1 MYRILLLLLTL
12 SFVLSTP
19 VTAQLSDET
28 IDGLA
33 ESHADRWA
41 TYLNL
46 SKLRKAKLKE
56 AWKKHEKRKSVLLRT
71 SSDISRQLQT
81 ENQTFIAELSEFV
94 TPNELMIYKMIENF
108 KLEDDREYLEELVS
122 ALSNDSLF
130 IDAYADFQYNE
141 VLPVLITIRMELE
154 EVISTE
160 DKAEITSI
168 REEIVGLYDNCLI
181 TCLANRHENTET
193 LENLEEL
200 IIVALNKDLNN
211 SQSGLSKLLRLT
223 RKYEDE
229 IHSIYIK
236 YEPRFKHW
244 TKKEK
249 EIKDKYIL
257 ES

>member
-1 MYRILLLLLTL
+1 MCIR
-12 SFVLSTP
+12 
-19 VTAQLSDET
+19 
-28 IDGLA
+28 
-33 ESHADRWA
+33 DR
-41 TYLNL
+41 
-46 SKLRKAKLKE
+46 
-56 AWKKHEKRKSVLLRT
+56 
-71 SSDISRQLQT
+71 LQT

-223 RKYEDE
+223 RKYEDCLLYT
-229 IHSIYIK
+229 SPS
-236 YEPRFKHW
+236 PRDA
-244 TKKEK
+244 T
-249 EIKDKYIL
+249 L
-257 ES
+257 SRMPSSA

>member
-1 MYRILLLLLTL
+1 M
-12 SFVLSTP
+12 
-19 VTAQLSDET
+19 
-28 IDGLA
+28 
-33 ESHADRWA
+33 
-41 TYLNL
+41 
-46 SKLRKAKLKE
+46 
-56 AWKKHEKRKSVLLRT
+56 LRT

-160 DKAEITSI
+160 DKAEITTI

-181 TCLANRHENTET
+181 TCLANRHDNTET

-257 ES
+257 ESYNKSLADLKKRNGLSSLRHLESEAIFLLLDSYDHNVSRKFFNLGIQNQF